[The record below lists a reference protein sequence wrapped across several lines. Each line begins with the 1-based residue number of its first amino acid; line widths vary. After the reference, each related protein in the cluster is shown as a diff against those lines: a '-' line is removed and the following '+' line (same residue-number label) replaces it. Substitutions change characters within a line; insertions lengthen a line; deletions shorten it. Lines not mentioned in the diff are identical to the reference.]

1 MGETGD
7 RKAELARR
15 QKLRRVEKRDLIRAQ
30 RKAIYWA
37 DVETNRAASKA
48 YYDSHKEHAAAY
60 AREYR
65 RHNVGKRRMQKRRR
79 TYGITADDFLEMWN
93 LQAGRCAICLCRL
106 VDDGSGHTHVDH
118 DHRTGAVRGL
128 LCVDCN
134 VALGRFKDD
143 IEAVRR
149 AAEYLG
155 LWALGRLEPRSVLSN
170 GRDGR

>member
-1 MGETGD
+1 
-7 RKAELARR
+7 
-15 QKLRRVEKRDLIRAQ
+15 
-30 RKAIYWA
+30 
-37 DVETNRAASKA
+37 
-48 YYDSHKEHAAAY
+48 
-60 AREYR
+60 
-65 RHNVGKRRMQKRRR
+65 
-79 TYGITADDFLEMWN
+79 
-93 LQAGRCAICLCRL
+93 
-106 VDDGSGHTHVDH
+106 VDH